1 MSPLDRYTCEEV
13 FRRMDDFLDRELA
26 PHEEAH
32 VRVHL
37 ETCAE
42 CAQEYAFEDGILFA
56 VKQKLRRVA
65 VPPELRDRI
74 ERTLASTRL
83 PPPTT

>member
-1 MSPLDRYTCEEV
+1 
-13 FRRMDDFLDRELA
+13 MDDFLDRELA
-26 PHEEAH
+26 AHEQAH

-42 CAQEYAFEDGILFA
+42 CAREYAFEDSVLVA

-65 VPPELRDRI
+65 VPAELRERI
-74 ERTLASTRL
+74 ERTLASTRP